1 MGGPGCDVHRG
12 SLLGLLLFL
21 PLVET
26 RRLEEAGGT
35 GAPSIGP
42 GFCLGVENGVYFTM
56 TALLPPNCGSHE
68 DPLLPSSLGDLGPV
82 PADKISGRVGSAE
95 PPAPKNFS
103 LSLGSRVAAPT
114 SLWLVFQGSGSWLLH
129 LCGLPCPSRF
139 QTCKLS
145 SLKDPEK

>member
-56 TALLPPNCGSHE
+56 TTLYLPTAGVMKTPCFH
-68 DPLLPSSLGDLGPV
+68 
-82 PADKISGRVGSAE
+82 
-95 PPAPKNFS
+95 
-103 LSLGSRVAAPT
+103 
-114 SLWLVFQGSGSWLLH
+114 LH
-129 LCGLPCPSRF
+129 
-139 QTCKLS
+139 
-145 SLKDPEK
+145 